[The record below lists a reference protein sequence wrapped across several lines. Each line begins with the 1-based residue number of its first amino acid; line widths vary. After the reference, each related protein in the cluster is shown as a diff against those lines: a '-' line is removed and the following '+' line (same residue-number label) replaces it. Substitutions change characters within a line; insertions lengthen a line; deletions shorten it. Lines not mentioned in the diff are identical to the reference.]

1 MVIYKKTEAAKTDL
15 FYKTVVL
22 TISDE
27 SKEVSCSFS
36 RTLEKSFGASS
47 LLI

>member
-15 FYKTVVL
+15 FYKTVAL
-22 TISDE
+22 TISGE
-27 SKEVSCSFS
+27 SSEVSCSFS
-36 RTLEKSFGASS
+36 RTLEKSFRASS

>member
-27 SKEVSCSFS
+27 SSFS